1 MGGSVLQ
8 ICCVVQVEKFK
19 CALVEMADKYRLQHP
34 DAPHSPEVIPEG
46 TTPIEMNVRVGLSSF
61 IVNQSHLAYAKDR
74 GGIHF

>member
-1 MGGSVLQ
+1 MGGSVLRL
-8 ICCVVQVEKFK
+8 CCVVQVEKFK

-46 TTPIEMNVRVGLSSF
+46 TAPIEMDVRLGLSSF